1 MNGISVSGLIC
12 KPVACKATR
21 NSQFTFLN
29 GRLVRSGTVVAA
41 VEQAYKNSAMV
52 GKFPAF
58 VLYLTVPFDT
68 VDVNVHPA
76 KTEVRF
82 SDEKVIFDCVY
93 AAVKNALT
101 SGDTRPEIK
110 PSQPTFNQF
119 ERMNIPQ
126 YKQAVLESPV
136 IPTPKPNVPRTNLV
150 FESPQ
155 KPDFAKPAVFVD
167 ITREEDL
174 KPKIKPIEKPIE
186 QPKVVETPIAPD
198 KKEDI
203 IIIGE
208 AFSTYIVAQMNESV
222 FLVDKH
228 AAHERILFENL
239 KKSRKIEVQALLT
252 PVTLTLNKDEY
263 NAVINNTDILLQCG
277 FEVEDFGINSVA
289 VRAVPTTVAKEDL
302 SLILSEIAES
312 LMKSGKVQIELEDE
326 LFHTVA
332 CKAAIKAGSKTS
344 LYEMQNLA
352 EKVLHSKDIMYCP
365 HGRPVAFEIK
375 KRELEKMFG
384 RIQ

>member
-1 MNGISVSGLIC
+1 MI
-12 KPVACKATR
+12 
-21 NSQFTFLN
+21 
-29 GRLVRSGTVVAA
+29 
-41 VEQAYKNSAMV
+41 
-52 GKFPAF
+52 GKFPSF

-110 PSQPTFNQF
+110 TPQAVFNQF

-126 YKQAVLESPV
+126 YKQAVIESAVP
-136 IPTPKPNVPRTNLV
+136 PTQKTEVPRTTLV
-150 FESPQ
+150 FETSQ
-155 KPDFAKPAVFVD
+155 QPDFVKPSLFVD
-167 ITREEDL
+167 V
-174 KPKIKPIEKPIE
+174 KPQE
-186 QPKVVETPIAPD
+186 QKVETVTHKTEQFVSEIQSQSQPQIQSQIQSQSQINPYTESQQQV
-198 KKEDI
+198 KTVSIQETKIEESKPSLQPMMQEEKEDI

-222 FLVDKH
+222 FLIDKH

-252 PVTLTLNKDEY
+252 PITLTLNKDEY
-263 NAVINNTDILLQCG
+263 NAIINNTDLLLQCG

-344 LYEMQNLA
+344 VFEMQNLA
-352 EKVLHSKDIMYCP
+352 EKVLRSKDIMYCP